1 LVTAFDVLA
10 KKQIGLLKE
19 PSLDCVRF
27 VVKELQEI
35 AGSSLAELQGD
46 IARFPK
52 LRREIGQVFKDLL
65 KERVQLSNGL
75 VKNLL
80 VSEFGLKTS
89 HPEFYKKAVTMLNER
104 DQRGLKLFG
113 VKISTQ
119 KSARRVEKECVLVEN
134 LIGEGFQ
141 NVRKTVQEY
150 VTKIIANTLIDY
162 LRENLESQ
170 LVTRLGKPEKIEEV
184 MVDENLDRD
193 LCVEREK
200 TAKLV
205 KVRFY

>member
-1 LVTAFDVLA
+1 LA

-19 PSLDCVRF
+19 PSLNCVHL
-27 VVKELQEI
+27 VVKEVQEI
-35 AGSSLAELQGD
+35 AGISLAELKGD

-52 LRREIGQVFKDLL
+52 LRREISQVFKELL

-80 VSEFGLKTS
+80 VSEIGIKTS

-104 DQRGLKLFG
+104 NQRGLKLFG

-119 KSARRVEKECVLVEN
+119 KSARRVEKECVLIEN

-141 NVRKTVQEY
+141 IVRKTVEQY

-170 LVTRLGKPEKIEEV
+170 LVTRLSKPQKIEEV

-200 TAKLV
+200 TAKLL
-205 KVRFY
+205 KVSFY

>member
-1 LVTAFDVLA
+1 
-10 KKQIGLLKE
+10 
-19 PSLDCVRF
+19 
-27 VVKELQEI
+27 
-35 AGSSLAELQGD
+35 
-46 IARFPK
+46 
-52 LRREIGQVFKDLL
+52 
-65 KERVQLSNGL
+65 

-104 DQRGLKLFG
+104 DKRGLKLFG

-119 KSARRVEKECVLVEN
+119 KSARRVEKECVLIEN

-141 NVRKTVQEY
+141 NVRRTIQEY

-162 LRENLESQ
+162 LRENLEAQ
-170 LVTRLGKPEKIEEV
+170 LVARLGKPEKIEEV
-184 MVDENLDRD
+184 MVDENLDQD
-193 LCVEREK
+193 LWVEREK
-200 TAKLV
+200 TTKLL